1 MININRAK
9 QVYSYLYSEDKTYMF
24 MCIAEIHNIQ
34 KHNYPI
40 TYDEFIF
47 KNNKVIPVITNKIFD
62 KFTEDRDEF
71 SITIEDT
78 LKFTI
83 KNFSSMSYD
92 KLQSYCLQFFH
103 NNKLSY
109 EKCILDEINKDAIL
123 DSIYES
129 ISIDKFF
136 HKFIVSP
143 LNK

>member
-1 MININRAK
+1 MININRVK
-9 QVYSYLYSEDKTYMF
+9 QVYSYLYSEDKTYML
-24 MCIAEIHNIQ
+24 MCIANIQ

-92 KLQSYCLQFFH
+92 KLQNYCLQFFH